1 MMDTVDLPEH
11 GGEHLVLPYNALA
24 FYLDESGDESLR
36 NADHPIFAFGGVACV
51 TQSHLPL
58 AQTWKA
64 MKREAFRQVS
74 GPLHAASHM
83 QDGKISS
90 RRRAAVLSAI
100 NQPLLARL
108 GAVVTTETQIE
119 GVGVCVGTFE
129 AACFPLTRRVQDVA
143 RKMYERGYWCPTG
156 STPVYAIFEHSSRIA
171 QRIEACFQNISI
183 EVGGLILPVQGCFM
197 PKTAAN
203 PFLEMA
209 DFVAYSIG
217 RNVIQQRSMGRDFYS
232 PTFREIF
239 QNQDAAISL
248 VSYIEVTAIVPSR

>member
-1 MMDTVDLPEH
+1 MMDAVDLPEH
-11 GGEHLVLPYNALA
+11 GGEHLILPQNALV
-24 FYLDESGDESLR
+24 FYLDESGDESLH

-51 TQSHLPL
+51 TQSHLPI

-64 MKREAFRQVS
+64 MKREVFRQVS
-74 GPLHAASHM
+74 GPLHAANHM
-83 QDGKISS
+83 QDGKLSS
-90 RRRAAVLSAI
+90 RRRTAVLSAI

-108 GAVVTTETQIE
+108 GAVVTTETKIE
-119 GVGVCVGTFE
+119 GAGVGTFE

-143 RKMYERGYWCPTG
+143 RKMHERGYWCPTG
-156 STPVYAIFEHSSRIA
+156 STPVYAIFEQSSRIA
-171 QRIEACFQNISI
+171 QRIEACFQNVSI
-183 EVGGLILPVQGCFM
+183 EVGGLTVLVQGCFM

-217 RNVIQQRSMGRDFYS
+217 RNVIQQRLMGRDFYS
-232 PTFREIF
+232 PNFREIF

-248 VSYIEVTAIVPSR
+248 VSYIEVTAIVPSG